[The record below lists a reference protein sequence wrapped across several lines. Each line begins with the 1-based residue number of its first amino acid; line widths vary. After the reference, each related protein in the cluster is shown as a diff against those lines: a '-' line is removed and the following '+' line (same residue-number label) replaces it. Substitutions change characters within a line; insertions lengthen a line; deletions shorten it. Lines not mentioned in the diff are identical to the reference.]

1 MAEPFDASHLTH
13 GEADVGDGVRLHYV
27 SAGEGP
33 LVLLLHGFPESW
45 YAWRHRIPALAAA
58 GLRVVAPDLRGYGTS
73 DKPRR
78 VRDYAPE
85 ILARDVARLVHALGA
100 ERAAVVGH
108 DWGGGVAWLA
118 AMQHPEEV
126 ERLAVLNCPHPG
138 RLLRALTD
146 PAQLRRSWYMFF
158 FQLPGLPERLLRAR
172 GHAAIRRILLRE
184 ATHPEAFTP
193 EDIERYVEAAARP
206 GALTGGVNYYR
217 AILRTNPW
225 RLQRTFRPVVAPTLV
240 IWGERDSALGPELAE
255 PDPGW
260 VRDLWVERIPEA
272 AHFVQADA
280 PDRVNALL
288 LDFLGGAPPNR

>member
-1 MAEPFDASHLTH
+1 MADPFDASHLTH

-27 SAGEGP
+27 SAGAGP
-33 LVLLLHGFPESW
+33 LVLLPAPASPRAGTRGGTESRRW
-45 YAWRHRIPALAAA
+45 PPA

-108 DWGGGVAWLA
+108 DWGGAVAWLA
-118 AMQHPEEV
+118 AMQHPDEV
-126 ERLAVLNCPHPG
+126 ERLAVLNCPHPR

-158 FQLPGLPERLLRAR
+158 FQLPGLPEHLLRAR
-172 GHAAIRRILLRE
+172 GHAAIRRILQRE

-206 GALTGGVNYYR
+206 GALRGASITTGRCSG
-217 AILRTNPW
+217 RT
-225 RLQRTFRPVVAPTLV
+225 
-240 IWGERDSALGPELAE
+240 
-255 PDPGW
+255 PG
-260 VRDLWVERIPEA
+260 A
-272 AHFVQADA
+272 
-280 PDRVNALL
+280 
-288 LDFLGGAPPNR
+288 